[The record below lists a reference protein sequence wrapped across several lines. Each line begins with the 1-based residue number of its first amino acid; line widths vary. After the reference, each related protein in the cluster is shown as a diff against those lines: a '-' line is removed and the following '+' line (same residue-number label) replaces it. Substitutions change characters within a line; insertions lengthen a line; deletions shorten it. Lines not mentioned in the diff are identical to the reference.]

1 MRRYMRRAADER
13 SLFDMAAIRWFV
25 VEERK
30 SARIE

>member
-1 MRRYMRRAADER
+1 MRRAADER
-13 SLFDMAAIRWFV
+13 SLFDMASIRRFA